1 MSIAIKKLINKLRKE
16 ILKHNRLYYN
26 QGSPEIADGAY
37 DALMRELKD
46 YEKKYPE
53 YFNANSPTQTV
64 GASIPDKLE
73 KVKHTAPMLSLESVN
88 NDEDAMRFDETC
100 KKEIEDNFD
109 YMCEPKLDG
118 ISIELVYENGT
129 FLRGATR
136 GNGLVGEDVTLN
148 VKTIQSV
155 PRKLKGDFPELLAVR
170 GEVMMH
176 IKDFQ
181 ALNKRMMEEGL
192 DPFANPRNVVAG
204 SMRQLDSRV
213 TAKRPLQ
220 VYCYRILNIS
230 RRNPNSQKEAIE
242 YLQSLGFLVPPGIR
256 YCKDIKDAIKYH
268 KELEKKR
275 ESLDYEIDGV
285 VIKVNE
291 MEKQRVLGMRTN
303 NPKWAVAYK
312 FKPRKEITR
321 IDDIVVQVG
330 RTGVL
335 TPLALLHPV
344 EVGGVTVSR
353 ATLHN
358 IDQIK
363 RLDVRKGD
371 FVKVE
376 RAGDVIPYVS
386 EVVKEK
392 RTGKERLFK
401 MPVKC
406 PSCGTNVEY
415 EDVFCRCP
423 AGLSCPAQLKES
435 VIHYA
440 NKDAMDIEG
449 LSEKTVEFLLEKKL
463 IKGIPDLYALRP
475 EDLKGFEGWKDKK
488 IGNIL
493 SAIEG
498 SKKVDL
504 DRFIYALGIKNV
516 GKHLAKILAET
527 FGSLDRIKSTTKE
540 DLIGINEIG
549 PEIAASITTFFKNV
563 HHLKIIDDILKHGLE
578 VVKKEKNIDGK
589 FSGVKV
595 LFTGTLS
602 ISRTEAQNLV
612 LDEGG
617 DIASSLGK
625 NVDLLVCG
633 EKVGSKLEKAKKLG
647 IKVLSEKEFKEIL
660 KES

>member
-1 MSIAIKKLINKLRKE
+1 MSIVIKKRIDTLRKE
-16 ILKHNRLYYN
+16 ILKHNKLYYN
-26 QGSPEIADGAY
+26 QGSPEISDAVY
-37 DALMRELKD
+37 DSLIKELRD
-46 YEKKYPE
+46 FEKKYPE
-53 YFNANSPTQTV
+53 YFDADSPTQTV
-64 GASIPDKLE
+64 GVSTPDKFE
-73 KVKHTAPMLSLESVN
+73 KIKHTAPMLSLESVN
-88 NDEDAMRFDETC
+88 NDEDALHFDETC
-100 KKEIEDNFD
+100 KKELDDSIN

-118 ISIELVYENGT
+118 ISIELVYENGI
-129 FLRGATR
+129 FLRGSTR
-136 GNGLVGEDVTLN
+136 GNGMVGEDVTLN

-155 PRKLKGDFPELLAVR
+155 PEKLIGDFPEKLAVR

-181 ALNKRMMEEGL
+181 ALNKRMLEEGF
-192 DPFANPRNVVAG
+192 DAFANPRNVVAG
-204 SMRQLDSRV
+204 SMRQLDYRI

-220 VYCYRILNIS
+220 VYCYRILSIS
-230 RRNPNSQKEAIE
+230 TNALVSQKESLE
-242 YLQSLGFLVPPGIR
+242 YLRSLGFLVPPGIKYCPDIGNALR
-256 YCKDIKDAIKYH
+256 YQ

-291 MEKQRVLGMRTN
+291 MEKQRALGMRTN
-303 NPKWAVAYK
+303 NPKWAIAYK

-358 IDQIK
+358 MDQIK

-371 FVKVE
+371 LVKVE

-392 RTGKERLFK
+392 RTGSEVSFK
-401 MPVKC
+401 MPEKC
-406 PSCGTNVEY
+406 PSCGMDVEY

-449 LSEKTVEFLLEKKL
+449 LSEKTVEFLLEKEL
-463 IKGIPDLYALRP
+463 IKGIPDLYALKP
-475 EDLKGFEGWKDKK
+475 EDLEGFEGWRDKK
-488 IGNIL
+488 IGNML

-516 GKHLAKILAET
+516 GKHLAKVLAET
-527 FGSLDRIKSTTKE
+527 FGSLDKIKVSTKE
-540 DLIGINEIG
+540 DLICINEIG
-549 PEIAASITTFFKNV
+549 PEIAASITTFFKDR
-563 HHLKIIDDILKHGLE
+563 HHIKIIDDILKHGLE
-578 VVKKEKNIDGK
+578 LVKKEKKTEGK
-589 FSGVKV
+589 FSGAKV

-602 ISRTEAQNLV
+602 ISRTEAQELV
-612 LDEGG
+612 LGEGG

-625 NVDLLVCG
+625 SVDILVCG
-633 EKVGSKLEKAKKLG
+633 EKAGSKLDKAKKLG

-660 KES
+660 GDS